1 MDVRCADV
9 IDVVAY
15 AMSPAA
21 VGVGMCALEC
31 MASPFACRHSL
42 HAKLRAIDAHDS
54 WASRVHFGS
63 SLSTSAR
70 L

>member
-1 MDVRCADV
+1 
-9 IDVVAY
+9 
-15 AMSPAA
+15 MSPAA

-31 MASPFACRHSL
+31 MASLFACWHSS

-54 WASRVHFGS
+54 GASRVHFGR

-70 L
+70 LWLKRACSNSAVL